1 MLVKIIEFLPVIIFF
16 VSYKMTS
23 NLILATTLIVGS
35 CVVATIAEAIITKK
49 LSRMQVFLVFAVL
62 IFGVPTI
69 LLKDPSIIKWK
80 VTVVNMIL
88 ATAIFF
94 FQFILKKNPFELLLG
109 KELPLPDKAFATLS
123 VYWMVFFFFSGMLN
137 IVIAFYLPDLFG
149 ITKEY
154 AEELWVDYKTFG
166 NSIINVIFALF
177 TGFVLIKKYPELLK
191 NDNNLNN
198 KNVRKAINMLMNKE
212 EYAKVLLNGNA
223 TAAVGPFPKSTAYGA
238 NITDNS
244 SYNREEAIRIL
255 TEEGYSDTND
265 DGILD
270 KDGEKLTLKLVT
282 YSARAELP
290 TIAQALQADLKEAGI
305 GVSIEIAENISDIL
319 SSGSFDLCLYSNVT
333 SSTGDPLSYLN
344 NAMRSNGELNYGN
357 YSNLEVDMLLD
368 KMQLEFDIQERN
380 ALAEEI
386 VQKVLEDDG
395 YNFIA
400 HLKVSFLMKNNV
412 VGFKAHPTDY
422 YQFNKD
428 TYIQ

>member
-49 LSRMQVFLVFAVL
+49 ISRMQVFLVFAVL

-88 ATAIFF
+88 ASAIFF
-94 FQFILKKNPFELLLG
+94 FQFILKKNPFALLLG

-123 VYWMVFFFFSGMLN
+123 VYWMVFFFFSGLLN

-198 KNVRKAINMLMNKE
+198 KK
-212 EYAKVLLNGNA
+212 
-223 TAAVGPFPKSTAYGA
+223 
-238 NITDNS
+238 
-244 SYNREEAIRIL
+244 
-255 TEEGYSDTND
+255 
-265 DGILD
+265 
-270 KDGEKLTLKLVT
+270 
-282 YSARAELP
+282 
-290 TIAQALQADLKEAGI
+290 
-305 GVSIEIAENISDIL
+305 
-319 SSGSFDLCLYSNVT
+319 
-333 SSTGDPLSYLN
+333 
-344 NAMRSNGELNYGN
+344 
-357 YSNLEVDMLLD
+357 
-368 KMQLEFDIQERN
+368 
-380 ALAEEI
+380 
-386 VQKVLEDDG
+386 
-395 YNFIA
+395 
-400 HLKVSFLMKNNV
+400 
-412 VGFKAHPTDY
+412 
-422 YQFNKD
+422 
-428 TYIQ
+428 

>member
-62 IFGVPTI
+62 IFGVPTL

-94 FQFILKKNPFELLLG
+94 FQFILKKNPFALLLG

-198 KNVRKAINMLMNKE
+198 KK
-212 EYAKVLLNGNA
+212 
-223 TAAVGPFPKSTAYGA
+223 
-238 NITDNS
+238 
-244 SYNREEAIRIL
+244 
-255 TEEGYSDTND
+255 
-265 DGILD
+265 
-270 KDGEKLTLKLVT
+270 
-282 YSARAELP
+282 
-290 TIAQALQADLKEAGI
+290 
-305 GVSIEIAENISDIL
+305 
-319 SSGSFDLCLYSNVT
+319 
-333 SSTGDPLSYLN
+333 
-344 NAMRSNGELNYGN
+344 
-357 YSNLEVDMLLD
+357 
-368 KMQLEFDIQERN
+368 
-380 ALAEEI
+380 
-386 VQKVLEDDG
+386 
-395 YNFIA
+395 
-400 HLKVSFLMKNNV
+400 
-412 VGFKAHPTDY
+412 
-422 YQFNKD
+422 
-428 TYIQ
+428 

>member
-94 FQFILKKNPFELLLG
+94 FQFILKKNPFALLLG

-149 ITKEY
+149 ITEEY

-198 KNVRKAINMLMNKE
+198 KK
-212 EYAKVLLNGNA
+212 
-223 TAAVGPFPKSTAYGA
+223 
-238 NITDNS
+238 
-244 SYNREEAIRIL
+244 
-255 TEEGYSDTND
+255 
-265 DGILD
+265 
-270 KDGEKLTLKLVT
+270 
-282 YSARAELP
+282 
-290 TIAQALQADLKEAGI
+290 
-305 GVSIEIAENISDIL
+305 
-319 SSGSFDLCLYSNVT
+319 
-333 SSTGDPLSYLN
+333 
-344 NAMRSNGELNYGN
+344 
-357 YSNLEVDMLLD
+357 
-368 KMQLEFDIQERN
+368 
-380 ALAEEI
+380 
-386 VQKVLEDDG
+386 
-395 YNFIA
+395 
-400 HLKVSFLMKNNV
+400 
-412 VGFKAHPTDY
+412 
-422 YQFNKD
+422 
-428 TYIQ
+428 

>member
-1 MLVKIIEFLPVIIFF
+1 MLVKIFEFLPVIIFF

-88 ATAIFF
+88 ASAIFF
-94 FQFILKKNPFELLLG
+94 FQFILKKNPFALLLG

-198 KNVRKAINMLMNKE
+198 KK
-212 EYAKVLLNGNA
+212 
-223 TAAVGPFPKSTAYGA
+223 
-238 NITDNS
+238 
-244 SYNREEAIRIL
+244 
-255 TEEGYSDTND
+255 
-265 DGILD
+265 
-270 KDGEKLTLKLVT
+270 
-282 YSARAELP
+282 
-290 TIAQALQADLKEAGI
+290 
-305 GVSIEIAENISDIL
+305 
-319 SSGSFDLCLYSNVT
+319 
-333 SSTGDPLSYLN
+333 
-344 NAMRSNGELNYGN
+344 
-357 YSNLEVDMLLD
+357 
-368 KMQLEFDIQERN
+368 
-380 ALAEEI
+380 
-386 VQKVLEDDG
+386 
-395 YNFIA
+395 
-400 HLKVSFLMKNNV
+400 
-412 VGFKAHPTDY
+412 
-422 YQFNKD
+422 
-428 TYIQ
+428 

>member
-88 ATAIFF
+88 ASAIFF
-94 FQFILKKNPFELLLG
+94 FQFILKKNPFALLLG

-191 NDNNLNN
+191 SDNNLNI
-198 KNVRKAINMLMNKE
+198 KK
-212 EYAKVLLNGNA
+212 
-223 TAAVGPFPKSTAYGA
+223 
-238 NITDNS
+238 
-244 SYNREEAIRIL
+244 
-255 TEEGYSDTND
+255 
-265 DGILD
+265 
-270 KDGEKLTLKLVT
+270 
-282 YSARAELP
+282 
-290 TIAQALQADLKEAGI
+290 
-305 GVSIEIAENISDIL
+305 
-319 SSGSFDLCLYSNVT
+319 
-333 SSTGDPLSYLN
+333 
-344 NAMRSNGELNYGN
+344 
-357 YSNLEVDMLLD
+357 
-368 KMQLEFDIQERN
+368 
-380 ALAEEI
+380 
-386 VQKVLEDDG
+386 
-395 YNFIA
+395 
-400 HLKVSFLMKNNV
+400 
-412 VGFKAHPTDY
+412 
-422 YQFNKD
+422 
-428 TYIQ
+428 

>member
-94 FQFILKKNPFELLLG
+94 FQFILKKNPFALLLG

-177 TGFVLIKKYPELLK
+177 TVFVLIKKYPELLK

-198 KNVRKAINMLMNKE
+198 KK
-212 EYAKVLLNGNA
+212 
-223 TAAVGPFPKSTAYGA
+223 
-238 NITDNS
+238 
-244 SYNREEAIRIL
+244 
-255 TEEGYSDTND
+255 
-265 DGILD
+265 
-270 KDGEKLTLKLVT
+270 
-282 YSARAELP
+282 
-290 TIAQALQADLKEAGI
+290 
-305 GVSIEIAENISDIL
+305 
-319 SSGSFDLCLYSNVT
+319 
-333 SSTGDPLSYLN
+333 
-344 NAMRSNGELNYGN
+344 
-357 YSNLEVDMLLD
+357 
-368 KMQLEFDIQERN
+368 
-380 ALAEEI
+380 
-386 VQKVLEDDG
+386 
-395 YNFIA
+395 
-400 HLKVSFLMKNNV
+400 
-412 VGFKAHPTDY
+412 
-422 YQFNKD
+422 
-428 TYIQ
+428 

>member
-94 FQFILKKNPFELLLG
+94 FQFILKKNPFALLLG

-154 AEELWVDYKTFG
+154 AEELWVHYKTFG

-198 KNVRKAINMLMNKE
+198 KK
-212 EYAKVLLNGNA
+212 
-223 TAAVGPFPKSTAYGA
+223 
-238 NITDNS
+238 
-244 SYNREEAIRIL
+244 
-255 TEEGYSDTND
+255 
-265 DGILD
+265 
-270 KDGEKLTLKLVT
+270 
-282 YSARAELP
+282 
-290 TIAQALQADLKEAGI
+290 
-305 GVSIEIAENISDIL
+305 
-319 SSGSFDLCLYSNVT
+319 
-333 SSTGDPLSYLN
+333 
-344 NAMRSNGELNYGN
+344 
-357 YSNLEVDMLLD
+357 
-368 KMQLEFDIQERN
+368 
-380 ALAEEI
+380 
-386 VQKVLEDDG
+386 
-395 YNFIA
+395 
-400 HLKVSFLMKNNV
+400 
-412 VGFKAHPTDY
+412 
-422 YQFNKD
+422 
-428 TYIQ
+428 

>member
-1 MLVKIIEFLPVIIFF
+1 MLLKIIEFLPVIIFF

-49 LSRMQVFLVFAVL
+49 ISRMQVFLVFAVL

-94 FQFILKKNPFELLLG
+94 FQFILKKNPFALLLG

-198 KNVRKAINMLMNKE
+198 KK
-212 EYAKVLLNGNA
+212 
-223 TAAVGPFPKSTAYGA
+223 
-238 NITDNS
+238 
-244 SYNREEAIRIL
+244 
-255 TEEGYSDTND
+255 
-265 DGILD
+265 
-270 KDGEKLTLKLVT
+270 
-282 YSARAELP
+282 
-290 TIAQALQADLKEAGI
+290 
-305 GVSIEIAENISDIL
+305 
-319 SSGSFDLCLYSNVT
+319 
-333 SSTGDPLSYLN
+333 
-344 NAMRSNGELNYGN
+344 
-357 YSNLEVDMLLD
+357 
-368 KMQLEFDIQERN
+368 
-380 ALAEEI
+380 
-386 VQKVLEDDG
+386 
-395 YNFIA
+395 
-400 HLKVSFLMKNNV
+400 
-412 VGFKAHPTDY
+412 
-422 YQFNKD
+422 
-428 TYIQ
+428 

>member
-88 ATAIFF
+88 ASAIFF
-94 FQFILKKNPFELLLG
+94 FQFILKKNPFALLLG

-191 NDNNLNN
+191 SDNNLNN
-198 KNVRKAINMLMNKE
+198 KRG
-212 EYAKVLLNGNA
+212 VL
-223 TAAVGPFPKSTAYGA
+223 
-238 NITDNS
+238 
-244 SYNREEAIRIL
+244 
-255 TEEGYSDTND
+255 
-265 DGILD
+265 
-270 KDGEKLTLKLVT
+270 
-282 YSARAELP
+282 
-290 TIAQALQADLKEAGI
+290 
-305 GVSIEIAENISDIL
+305 
-319 SSGSFDLCLYSNVT
+319 
-333 SSTGDPLSYLN
+333 
-344 NAMRSNGELNYGN
+344 
-357 YSNLEVDMLLD
+357 
-368 KMQLEFDIQERN
+368 
-380 ALAEEI
+380 
-386 VQKVLEDDG
+386 
-395 YNFIA
+395 
-400 HLKVSFLMKNNV
+400 
-412 VGFKAHPTDY
+412 
-422 YQFNKD
+422 
-428 TYIQ
+428 

>member
-35 CVVATIAEAIITKK
+35 CVVATIAEAIIIKK
-49 LSRMQVFLVFAVL
+49 ISRMQVFLVFAVL

-88 ATAIFF
+88 VTAIFF
-94 FQFILKKNPFELLLG
+94 FQFILKKNPFALLLG

-191 NDNNLNN
+191 SDNNLNN
-198 KNVRKAINMLMNKE
+198 KK
-212 EYAKVLLNGNA
+212 
-223 TAAVGPFPKSTAYGA
+223 
-238 NITDNS
+238 
-244 SYNREEAIRIL
+244 
-255 TEEGYSDTND
+255 
-265 DGILD
+265 
-270 KDGEKLTLKLVT
+270 
-282 YSARAELP
+282 
-290 TIAQALQADLKEAGI
+290 
-305 GVSIEIAENISDIL
+305 
-319 SSGSFDLCLYSNVT
+319 
-333 SSTGDPLSYLN
+333 
-344 NAMRSNGELNYGN
+344 
-357 YSNLEVDMLLD
+357 
-368 KMQLEFDIQERN
+368 
-380 ALAEEI
+380 
-386 VQKVLEDDG
+386 
-395 YNFIA
+395 
-400 HLKVSFLMKNNV
+400 
-412 VGFKAHPTDY
+412 
-422 YQFNKD
+422 
-428 TYIQ
+428 

>member
-16 VSYKMTS
+16 VSYRMTS

-49 LSRMQVFLVFAVL
+49 LSRMQIFLVFAVL

-94 FQFILKKNPFELLLG
+94 FQFILKKNPFALLLG

-198 KNVRKAINMLMNKE
+198 KK
-212 EYAKVLLNGNA
+212 
-223 TAAVGPFPKSTAYGA
+223 
-238 NITDNS
+238 
-244 SYNREEAIRIL
+244 
-255 TEEGYSDTND
+255 
-265 DGILD
+265 
-270 KDGEKLTLKLVT
+270 
-282 YSARAELP
+282 
-290 TIAQALQADLKEAGI
+290 
-305 GVSIEIAENISDIL
+305 
-319 SSGSFDLCLYSNVT
+319 
-333 SSTGDPLSYLN
+333 
-344 NAMRSNGELNYGN
+344 
-357 YSNLEVDMLLD
+357 
-368 KMQLEFDIQERN
+368 
-380 ALAEEI
+380 
-386 VQKVLEDDG
+386 
-395 YNFIA
+395 
-400 HLKVSFLMKNNV
+400 
-412 VGFKAHPTDY
+412 
-422 YQFNKD
+422 
-428 TYIQ
+428 

>member
-80 VTVVNMIL
+80 VTVVNMII
-88 ATAIFF
+88 ASAIFF
-94 FQFILKKNPFELLLG
+94 FQFILKKNPFALLLG

-198 KNVRKAINMLMNKE
+198 KK
-212 EYAKVLLNGNA
+212 
-223 TAAVGPFPKSTAYGA
+223 
-238 NITDNS
+238 
-244 SYNREEAIRIL
+244 
-255 TEEGYSDTND
+255 
-265 DGILD
+265 
-270 KDGEKLTLKLVT
+270 
-282 YSARAELP
+282 
-290 TIAQALQADLKEAGI
+290 
-305 GVSIEIAENISDIL
+305 
-319 SSGSFDLCLYSNVT
+319 
-333 SSTGDPLSYLN
+333 
-344 NAMRSNGELNYGN
+344 
-357 YSNLEVDMLLD
+357 
-368 KMQLEFDIQERN
+368 
-380 ALAEEI
+380 
-386 VQKVLEDDG
+386 
-395 YNFIA
+395 
-400 HLKVSFLMKNNV
+400 
-412 VGFKAHPTDY
+412 
-422 YQFNKD
+422 
-428 TYIQ
+428 

>member
-49 LSRMQVFLVFAVL
+49 LSRMQVCLVFAVL

-94 FQFILKKNPFELLLG
+94 FQFILKKNPFALLLG

-198 KNVRKAINMLMNKE
+198 NK
-212 EYAKVLLNGNA
+212 
-223 TAAVGPFPKSTAYGA
+223 
-238 NITDNS
+238 
-244 SYNREEAIRIL
+244 
-255 TEEGYSDTND
+255 
-265 DGILD
+265 
-270 KDGEKLTLKLVT
+270 
-282 YSARAELP
+282 
-290 TIAQALQADLKEAGI
+290 
-305 GVSIEIAENISDIL
+305 
-319 SSGSFDLCLYSNVT
+319 
-333 SSTGDPLSYLN
+333 
-344 NAMRSNGELNYGN
+344 
-357 YSNLEVDMLLD
+357 
-368 KMQLEFDIQERN
+368 
-380 ALAEEI
+380 
-386 VQKVLEDDG
+386 
-395 YNFIA
+395 
-400 HLKVSFLMKNNV
+400 
-412 VGFKAHPTDY
+412 
-422 YQFNKD
+422 
-428 TYIQ
+428 

>member
-1 MLVKIIEFLPVIIFF
+1 MLVKIIEFLPVIMFF

-94 FQFILKKNPFELLLG
+94 FQFILKKNPFALLLG

-198 KNVRKAINMLMNKE
+198 KK
-212 EYAKVLLNGNA
+212 
-223 TAAVGPFPKSTAYGA
+223 
-238 NITDNS
+238 
-244 SYNREEAIRIL
+244 
-255 TEEGYSDTND
+255 
-265 DGILD
+265 
-270 KDGEKLTLKLVT
+270 
-282 YSARAELP
+282 
-290 TIAQALQADLKEAGI
+290 
-305 GVSIEIAENISDIL
+305 
-319 SSGSFDLCLYSNVT
+319 
-333 SSTGDPLSYLN
+333 
-344 NAMRSNGELNYGN
+344 
-357 YSNLEVDMLLD
+357 
-368 KMQLEFDIQERN
+368 
-380 ALAEEI
+380 
-386 VQKVLEDDG
+386 
-395 YNFIA
+395 
-400 HLKVSFLMKNNV
+400 
-412 VGFKAHPTDY
+412 
-422 YQFNKD
+422 
-428 TYIQ
+428 

>member
-49 LSRMQVFLVFAVL
+49 ISRMQVFLVFAVL

-94 FQFILKKNPFELLLG
+94 FQFILKKNPFALLLG

-198 KNVRKAINMLMNKE
+198 KK
-212 EYAKVLLNGNA
+212 
-223 TAAVGPFPKSTAYGA
+223 
-238 NITDNS
+238 
-244 SYNREEAIRIL
+244 
-255 TEEGYSDTND
+255 
-265 DGILD
+265 
-270 KDGEKLTLKLVT
+270 
-282 YSARAELP
+282 
-290 TIAQALQADLKEAGI
+290 
-305 GVSIEIAENISDIL
+305 
-319 SSGSFDLCLYSNVT
+319 
-333 SSTGDPLSYLN
+333 
-344 NAMRSNGELNYGN
+344 
-357 YSNLEVDMLLD
+357 
-368 KMQLEFDIQERN
+368 
-380 ALAEEI
+380 
-386 VQKVLEDDG
+386 
-395 YNFIA
+395 
-400 HLKVSFLMKNNV
+400 
-412 VGFKAHPTDY
+412 
-422 YQFNKD
+422 
-428 TYIQ
+428 

>member
-1 MLVKIIEFLPVIIFF
+1 MLVKIIEFLPVFIFF

-88 ATAIFF
+88 ASAIFF
-94 FQFILKKNPFELLLG
+94 FQFILKKNPFALLLG

-198 KNVRKAINMLMNKE
+198 K
-212 EYAKVLLNGNA
+212 
-223 TAAVGPFPKSTAYGA
+223 
-238 NITDNS
+238 
-244 SYNREEAIRIL
+244 
-255 TEEGYSDTND
+255 
-265 DGILD
+265 
-270 KDGEKLTLKLVT
+270 
-282 YSARAELP
+282 
-290 TIAQALQADLKEAGI
+290 
-305 GVSIEIAENISDIL
+305 
-319 SSGSFDLCLYSNVT
+319 
-333 SSTGDPLSYLN
+333 
-344 NAMRSNGELNYGN
+344 
-357 YSNLEVDMLLD
+357 
-368 KMQLEFDIQERN
+368 
-380 ALAEEI
+380 
-386 VQKVLEDDG
+386 
-395 YNFIA
+395 
-400 HLKVSFLMKNNV
+400 
-412 VGFKAHPTDY
+412 
-422 YQFNKD
+422 
-428 TYIQ
+428 

>member
-49 LSRMQVFLVFAVL
+49 ISRMQVFLVFAVL

-198 KNVRKAINMLMNKE
+198 KK
-212 EYAKVLLNGNA
+212 
-223 TAAVGPFPKSTAYGA
+223 
-238 NITDNS
+238 
-244 SYNREEAIRIL
+244 
-255 TEEGYSDTND
+255 
-265 DGILD
+265 
-270 KDGEKLTLKLVT
+270 
-282 YSARAELP
+282 
-290 TIAQALQADLKEAGI
+290 
-305 GVSIEIAENISDIL
+305 
-319 SSGSFDLCLYSNVT
+319 
-333 SSTGDPLSYLN
+333 
-344 NAMRSNGELNYGN
+344 
-357 YSNLEVDMLLD
+357 
-368 KMQLEFDIQERN
+368 
-380 ALAEEI
+380 
-386 VQKVLEDDG
+386 
-395 YNFIA
+395 
-400 HLKVSFLMKNNV
+400 
-412 VGFKAHPTDY
+412 
-422 YQFNKD
+422 
-428 TYIQ
+428 

>member
-49 LSRMQVFLVFAVL
+49 LSRMQVFLIFAVL

-88 ATAIFF
+88 AAAIFF
-94 FQFILKKNPFELLLG
+94 FRFILKKNPFALLLG

-198 KNVRKAINMLMNKE
+198 KK
-212 EYAKVLLNGNA
+212 
-223 TAAVGPFPKSTAYGA
+223 
-238 NITDNS
+238 
-244 SYNREEAIRIL
+244 
-255 TEEGYSDTND
+255 
-265 DGILD
+265 
-270 KDGEKLTLKLVT
+270 
-282 YSARAELP
+282 
-290 TIAQALQADLKEAGI
+290 
-305 GVSIEIAENISDIL
+305 
-319 SSGSFDLCLYSNVT
+319 
-333 SSTGDPLSYLN
+333 
-344 NAMRSNGELNYGN
+344 
-357 YSNLEVDMLLD
+357 
-368 KMQLEFDIQERN
+368 
-380 ALAEEI
+380 
-386 VQKVLEDDG
+386 
-395 YNFIA
+395 
-400 HLKVSFLMKNNV
+400 
-412 VGFKAHPTDY
+412 
-422 YQFNKD
+422 
-428 TYIQ
+428 

>member
-49 LSRMQVFLVFAVL
+49 ISRMQVFLVFAVL

-94 FQFILKKNPFELLLG
+94 FQFILKKNPFALLLG

-123 VYWMVFFFFSGMLN
+123 VYWMVFFFFSGLLN

-149 ITKEY
+149 VTKEY

-177 TGFVLIKKYPELLK
+177 TGFILIKKYPELLK

-198 KNVRKAINMLMNKE
+198 KK
-212 EYAKVLLNGNA
+212 
-223 TAAVGPFPKSTAYGA
+223 
-238 NITDNS
+238 
-244 SYNREEAIRIL
+244 
-255 TEEGYSDTND
+255 
-265 DGILD
+265 
-270 KDGEKLTLKLVT
+270 
-282 YSARAELP
+282 
-290 TIAQALQADLKEAGI
+290 
-305 GVSIEIAENISDIL
+305 
-319 SSGSFDLCLYSNVT
+319 
-333 SSTGDPLSYLN
+333 
-344 NAMRSNGELNYGN
+344 
-357 YSNLEVDMLLD
+357 
-368 KMQLEFDIQERN
+368 
-380 ALAEEI
+380 
-386 VQKVLEDDG
+386 
-395 YNFIA
+395 
-400 HLKVSFLMKNNV
+400 
-412 VGFKAHPTDY
+412 
-422 YQFNKD
+422 
-428 TYIQ
+428 

>member
-88 ATAIFF
+88 ASAIFF
-94 FQFILKKNPFELLLG
+94 FQFILKKNPFALLLG

-198 KNVRKAINMLMNKE
+198 YK
-212 EYAKVLLNGNA
+212 
-223 TAAVGPFPKSTAYGA
+223 
-238 NITDNS
+238 
-244 SYNREEAIRIL
+244 
-255 TEEGYSDTND
+255 
-265 DGILD
+265 
-270 KDGEKLTLKLVT
+270 
-282 YSARAELP
+282 
-290 TIAQALQADLKEAGI
+290 
-305 GVSIEIAENISDIL
+305 
-319 SSGSFDLCLYSNVT
+319 
-333 SSTGDPLSYLN
+333 
-344 NAMRSNGELNYGN
+344 
-357 YSNLEVDMLLD
+357 
-368 KMQLEFDIQERN
+368 
-380 ALAEEI
+380 
-386 VQKVLEDDG
+386 
-395 YNFIA
+395 
-400 HLKVSFLMKNNV
+400 
-412 VGFKAHPTDY
+412 
-422 YQFNKD
+422 
-428 TYIQ
+428 

>member
-94 FQFILKKNPFELLLG
+94 FQFILKKNPFALLLG

-191 NDNNLNN
+191 NVNNLNN
-198 KNVRKAINMLMNKE
+198 KK
-212 EYAKVLLNGNA
+212 
-223 TAAVGPFPKSTAYGA
+223 
-238 NITDNS
+238 
-244 SYNREEAIRIL
+244 
-255 TEEGYSDTND
+255 
-265 DGILD
+265 
-270 KDGEKLTLKLVT
+270 
-282 YSARAELP
+282 
-290 TIAQALQADLKEAGI
+290 
-305 GVSIEIAENISDIL
+305 
-319 SSGSFDLCLYSNVT
+319 
-333 SSTGDPLSYLN
+333 
-344 NAMRSNGELNYGN
+344 
-357 YSNLEVDMLLD
+357 
-368 KMQLEFDIQERN
+368 
-380 ALAEEI
+380 
-386 VQKVLEDDG
+386 
-395 YNFIA
+395 
-400 HLKVSFLMKNNV
+400 
-412 VGFKAHPTDY
+412 
-422 YQFNKD
+422 
-428 TYIQ
+428 

>member
-88 ATAIFF
+88 ASAIFF
-94 FQFILKKNPFELLLG
+94 FQFILKKNPFALLLG

-191 NDNNLNN
+191 Q
-198 KNVRKAINMLMNKE
+198 R
-212 EYAKVLLNGNA
+212 
-223 TAAVGPFPKSTAYGA
+223 
-238 NITDNS
+238 
-244 SYNREEAIRIL
+244 
-255 TEEGYSDTND
+255 
-265 DGILD
+265 
-270 KDGEKLTLKLVT
+270 
-282 YSARAELP
+282 
-290 TIAQALQADLKEAGI
+290 
-305 GVSIEIAENISDIL
+305 
-319 SSGSFDLCLYSNVT
+319 
-333 SSTGDPLSYLN
+333 
-344 NAMRSNGELNYGN
+344 
-357 YSNLEVDMLLD
+357 
-368 KMQLEFDIQERN
+368 
-380 ALAEEI
+380 
-386 VQKVLEDDG
+386 
-395 YNFIA
+395 
-400 HLKVSFLMKNNV
+400 
-412 VGFKAHPTDY
+412 
-422 YQFNKD
+422 
-428 TYIQ
+428 

>member
-1 MLVKIIEFLPVIIFF
+1 MLLKIIEFLPVIIFF

-94 FQFILKKNPFELLLG
+94 FQFILKKNPFSLLLG

-198 KNVRKAINMLMNKE
+198 NK
-212 EYAKVLLNGNA
+212 
-223 TAAVGPFPKSTAYGA
+223 
-238 NITDNS
+238 
-244 SYNREEAIRIL
+244 
-255 TEEGYSDTND
+255 
-265 DGILD
+265 
-270 KDGEKLTLKLVT
+270 
-282 YSARAELP
+282 
-290 TIAQALQADLKEAGI
+290 
-305 GVSIEIAENISDIL
+305 
-319 SSGSFDLCLYSNVT
+319 
-333 SSTGDPLSYLN
+333 
-344 NAMRSNGELNYGN
+344 
-357 YSNLEVDMLLD
+357 
-368 KMQLEFDIQERN
+368 
-380 ALAEEI
+380 
-386 VQKVLEDDG
+386 
-395 YNFIA
+395 
-400 HLKVSFLMKNNV
+400 
-412 VGFKAHPTDY
+412 
-422 YQFNKD
+422 
-428 TYIQ
+428 

>member
-1 MLVKIIEFLPVIIFF
+1 MLLKIIEFLPVIIFF

-80 VTVVNMIL
+80 VTVVNMII
-88 ATAIFF
+88 ASAIFF
-94 FQFILKKNPFELLLG
+94 FQFILKKNPFALLLG

-198 KNVRKAINMLMNKE
+198 NK
-212 EYAKVLLNGNA
+212 
-223 TAAVGPFPKSTAYGA
+223 
-238 NITDNS
+238 
-244 SYNREEAIRIL
+244 
-255 TEEGYSDTND
+255 
-265 DGILD
+265 
-270 KDGEKLTLKLVT
+270 
-282 YSARAELP
+282 
-290 TIAQALQADLKEAGI
+290 
-305 GVSIEIAENISDIL
+305 
-319 SSGSFDLCLYSNVT
+319 
-333 SSTGDPLSYLN
+333 
-344 NAMRSNGELNYGN
+344 
-357 YSNLEVDMLLD
+357 
-368 KMQLEFDIQERN
+368 
-380 ALAEEI
+380 
-386 VQKVLEDDG
+386 
-395 YNFIA
+395 
-400 HLKVSFLMKNNV
+400 
-412 VGFKAHPTDY
+412 
-422 YQFNKD
+422 
-428 TYIQ
+428 

>member
-1 MLVKIIEFLPVIIFF
+1 MLLKIIEFLPVIIFF

-94 FQFILKKNPFELLLG
+94 FQFILKKNPFALLLG

-191 NDNNLNN
+191 SDNNLNN
-198 KNVRKAINMLMNKE
+198 NK
-212 EYAKVLLNGNA
+212 
-223 TAAVGPFPKSTAYGA
+223 
-238 NITDNS
+238 
-244 SYNREEAIRIL
+244 
-255 TEEGYSDTND
+255 
-265 DGILD
+265 
-270 KDGEKLTLKLVT
+270 
-282 YSARAELP
+282 
-290 TIAQALQADLKEAGI
+290 
-305 GVSIEIAENISDIL
+305 
-319 SSGSFDLCLYSNVT
+319 
-333 SSTGDPLSYLN
+333 
-344 NAMRSNGELNYGN
+344 
-357 YSNLEVDMLLD
+357 
-368 KMQLEFDIQERN
+368 
-380 ALAEEI
+380 
-386 VQKVLEDDG
+386 
-395 YNFIA
+395 
-400 HLKVSFLMKNNV
+400 
-412 VGFKAHPTDY
+412 
-422 YQFNKD
+422 
-428 TYIQ
+428 

>member
-49 LSRMQVFLVFAVL
+49 LSRMQIFLVFAVL

-80 VTVVNMIL
+80 VTVINMIL

-94 FQFILKKNPFELLLG
+94 FQFILKKNPFALLLG

-198 KNVRKAINMLMNKE
+198 KK
-212 EYAKVLLNGNA
+212 
-223 TAAVGPFPKSTAYGA
+223 
-238 NITDNS
+238 
-244 SYNREEAIRIL
+244 
-255 TEEGYSDTND
+255 
-265 DGILD
+265 
-270 KDGEKLTLKLVT
+270 
-282 YSARAELP
+282 
-290 TIAQALQADLKEAGI
+290 
-305 GVSIEIAENISDIL
+305 
-319 SSGSFDLCLYSNVT
+319 
-333 SSTGDPLSYLN
+333 
-344 NAMRSNGELNYGN
+344 
-357 YSNLEVDMLLD
+357 
-368 KMQLEFDIQERN
+368 
-380 ALAEEI
+380 
-386 VQKVLEDDG
+386 
-395 YNFIA
+395 
-400 HLKVSFLMKNNV
+400 
-412 VGFKAHPTDY
+412 
-422 YQFNKD
+422 
-428 TYIQ
+428 

>member
-1 MLVKIIEFLPVIIFF
+1 MLLKIIEFLPVIIFF

-49 LSRMQVFLVFAVL
+49 ISRMQVFLVFAVL

-94 FQFILKKNPFELLLG
+94 FQFILKKNPFSLLLG

-123 VYWMVFFFFSGMLN
+123 VYWMVFFFFSGLLN
-137 IVIAFYLPDLFG
+137 IVIAFYLPDLLD

-198 KNVRKAINMLMNKE
+198 NK
-212 EYAKVLLNGNA
+212 
-223 TAAVGPFPKSTAYGA
+223 
-238 NITDNS
+238 
-244 SYNREEAIRIL
+244 
-255 TEEGYSDTND
+255 
-265 DGILD
+265 
-270 KDGEKLTLKLVT
+270 
-282 YSARAELP
+282 
-290 TIAQALQADLKEAGI
+290 
-305 GVSIEIAENISDIL
+305 
-319 SSGSFDLCLYSNVT
+319 
-333 SSTGDPLSYLN
+333 
-344 NAMRSNGELNYGN
+344 
-357 YSNLEVDMLLD
+357 
-368 KMQLEFDIQERN
+368 
-380 ALAEEI
+380 
-386 VQKVLEDDG
+386 
-395 YNFIA
+395 
-400 HLKVSFLMKNNV
+400 
-412 VGFKAHPTDY
+412 
-422 YQFNKD
+422 
-428 TYIQ
+428 

>member
-88 ATAIFF
+88 ASAIFF
-94 FQFILKKNPFELLLG
+94 FQFILKKNPLALLLG

-198 KNVRKAINMLMNKE
+198 KK
-212 EYAKVLLNGNA
+212 
-223 TAAVGPFPKSTAYGA
+223 
-238 NITDNS
+238 
-244 SYNREEAIRIL
+244 
-255 TEEGYSDTND
+255 
-265 DGILD
+265 
-270 KDGEKLTLKLVT
+270 
-282 YSARAELP
+282 
-290 TIAQALQADLKEAGI
+290 
-305 GVSIEIAENISDIL
+305 
-319 SSGSFDLCLYSNVT
+319 
-333 SSTGDPLSYLN
+333 
-344 NAMRSNGELNYGN
+344 
-357 YSNLEVDMLLD
+357 
-368 KMQLEFDIQERN
+368 
-380 ALAEEI
+380 
-386 VQKVLEDDG
+386 
-395 YNFIA
+395 
-400 HLKVSFLMKNNV
+400 
-412 VGFKAHPTDY
+412 
-422 YQFNKD
+422 
-428 TYIQ
+428 

>member
-88 ATAIFF
+88 ASAIFF
-94 FQFILKKNPFELLLG
+94 FQFILKKNPFALLLG

-166 NSIINVIFALF
+166 NYIINVIFALF

-191 NDNNLNN
+191 SDNNLNN
-198 KNVRKAINMLMNKE
+198 KK
-212 EYAKVLLNGNA
+212 
-223 TAAVGPFPKSTAYGA
+223 
-238 NITDNS
+238 
-244 SYNREEAIRIL
+244 
-255 TEEGYSDTND
+255 
-265 DGILD
+265 
-270 KDGEKLTLKLVT
+270 
-282 YSARAELP
+282 
-290 TIAQALQADLKEAGI
+290 
-305 GVSIEIAENISDIL
+305 
-319 SSGSFDLCLYSNVT
+319 
-333 SSTGDPLSYLN
+333 
-344 NAMRSNGELNYGN
+344 
-357 YSNLEVDMLLD
+357 
-368 KMQLEFDIQERN
+368 
-380 ALAEEI
+380 
-386 VQKVLEDDG
+386 
-395 YNFIA
+395 
-400 HLKVSFLMKNNV
+400 
-412 VGFKAHPTDY
+412 
-422 YQFNKD
+422 
-428 TYIQ
+428 

>member
-1 MLVKIIEFLPVIIFF
+1 MLLKIIEFLPVIIFF

-49 LSRMQVFLVFAVL
+49 ISRMQVFLVFAVL

-94 FQFILKKNPFELLLG
+94 FQFILKKNPFSLLLG

-123 VYWMVFFFFSGMLN
+123 VYWMVFFFFSGLLN
-137 IVIAFYLPDLFG
+137 IVIAFYLPDIFG

-198 KNVRKAINMLMNKE
+198 NK
-212 EYAKVLLNGNA
+212 
-223 TAAVGPFPKSTAYGA
+223 
-238 NITDNS
+238 
-244 SYNREEAIRIL
+244 
-255 TEEGYSDTND
+255 
-265 DGILD
+265 
-270 KDGEKLTLKLVT
+270 
-282 YSARAELP
+282 
-290 TIAQALQADLKEAGI
+290 
-305 GVSIEIAENISDIL
+305 
-319 SSGSFDLCLYSNVT
+319 
-333 SSTGDPLSYLN
+333 
-344 NAMRSNGELNYGN
+344 
-357 YSNLEVDMLLD
+357 
-368 KMQLEFDIQERN
+368 
-380 ALAEEI
+380 
-386 VQKVLEDDG
+386 
-395 YNFIA
+395 
-400 HLKVSFLMKNNV
+400 
-412 VGFKAHPTDY
+412 
-422 YQFNKD
+422 
-428 TYIQ
+428 

>member
-94 FQFILKKNPFELLLG
+94 FQFILKKNPFALLLG

-137 IVIAFYLPDLFG
+137 IVIAFYLPDLFD

-198 KNVRKAINMLMNKE
+198 KK
-212 EYAKVLLNGNA
+212 
-223 TAAVGPFPKSTAYGA
+223 
-238 NITDNS
+238 
-244 SYNREEAIRIL
+244 
-255 TEEGYSDTND
+255 
-265 DGILD
+265 
-270 KDGEKLTLKLVT
+270 
-282 YSARAELP
+282 
-290 TIAQALQADLKEAGI
+290 
-305 GVSIEIAENISDIL
+305 
-319 SSGSFDLCLYSNVT
+319 
-333 SSTGDPLSYLN
+333 
-344 NAMRSNGELNYGN
+344 
-357 YSNLEVDMLLD
+357 
-368 KMQLEFDIQERN
+368 
-380 ALAEEI
+380 
-386 VQKVLEDDG
+386 
-395 YNFIA
+395 
-400 HLKVSFLMKNNV
+400 
-412 VGFKAHPTDY
+412 
-422 YQFNKD
+422 
-428 TYIQ
+428 

>member
-69 LLKDPSIIKWK
+69 LLKDPSIIKCK

-198 KNVRKAINMLMNKE
+198 KK
-212 EYAKVLLNGNA
+212 
-223 TAAVGPFPKSTAYGA
+223 
-238 NITDNS
+238 
-244 SYNREEAIRIL
+244 
-255 TEEGYSDTND
+255 
-265 DGILD
+265 
-270 KDGEKLTLKLVT
+270 
-282 YSARAELP
+282 
-290 TIAQALQADLKEAGI
+290 
-305 GVSIEIAENISDIL
+305 
-319 SSGSFDLCLYSNVT
+319 
-333 SSTGDPLSYLN
+333 
-344 NAMRSNGELNYGN
+344 
-357 YSNLEVDMLLD
+357 
-368 KMQLEFDIQERN
+368 
-380 ALAEEI
+380 
-386 VQKVLEDDG
+386 
-395 YNFIA
+395 
-400 HLKVSFLMKNNV
+400 
-412 VGFKAHPTDY
+412 
-422 YQFNKD
+422 
-428 TYIQ
+428 

>member
-49 LSRMQVFLVFAVL
+49 ISRMQVFLVFAVL

-94 FQFILKKNPFELLLG
+94 FQFILKKNPFALLLG

-198 KNVRKAINMLMNKE
+198 NK
-212 EYAKVLLNGNA
+212 
-223 TAAVGPFPKSTAYGA
+223 
-238 NITDNS
+238 
-244 SYNREEAIRIL
+244 
-255 TEEGYSDTND
+255 
-265 DGILD
+265 
-270 KDGEKLTLKLVT
+270 
-282 YSARAELP
+282 
-290 TIAQALQADLKEAGI
+290 
-305 GVSIEIAENISDIL
+305 
-319 SSGSFDLCLYSNVT
+319 
-333 SSTGDPLSYLN
+333 
-344 NAMRSNGELNYGN
+344 
-357 YSNLEVDMLLD
+357 
-368 KMQLEFDIQERN
+368 
-380 ALAEEI
+380 
-386 VQKVLEDDG
+386 
-395 YNFIA
+395 
-400 HLKVSFLMKNNV
+400 
-412 VGFKAHPTDY
+412 
-422 YQFNKD
+422 
-428 TYIQ
+428 

>member
-49 LSRMQVFLVFAVL
+49 LSRIQVFLVFAVL

-88 ATAIFF
+88 ASAIFF
-94 FQFILKKNPFELLLG
+94 FQFILKKNPFALLLG

-149 ITKEY
+149 ITKGY

-198 KNVRKAINMLMNKE
+198 KK
-212 EYAKVLLNGNA
+212 
-223 TAAVGPFPKSTAYGA
+223 
-238 NITDNS
+238 
-244 SYNREEAIRIL
+244 
-255 TEEGYSDTND
+255 
-265 DGILD
+265 
-270 KDGEKLTLKLVT
+270 
-282 YSARAELP
+282 
-290 TIAQALQADLKEAGI
+290 
-305 GVSIEIAENISDIL
+305 
-319 SSGSFDLCLYSNVT
+319 
-333 SSTGDPLSYLN
+333 
-344 NAMRSNGELNYGN
+344 
-357 YSNLEVDMLLD
+357 
-368 KMQLEFDIQERN
+368 
-380 ALAEEI
+380 
-386 VQKVLEDDG
+386 
-395 YNFIA
+395 
-400 HLKVSFLMKNNV
+400 
-412 VGFKAHPTDY
+412 
-422 YQFNKD
+422 
-428 TYIQ
+428 

>member
-94 FQFILKKNPFELLLG
+94 FQFILKKNPFALLLG

-154 AEELWVDYKTFG
+154 AEELWVDYKIFG

-198 KNVRKAINMLMNKE
+198 KK
-212 EYAKVLLNGNA
+212 
-223 TAAVGPFPKSTAYGA
+223 
-238 NITDNS
+238 
-244 SYNREEAIRIL
+244 
-255 TEEGYSDTND
+255 
-265 DGILD
+265 
-270 KDGEKLTLKLVT
+270 
-282 YSARAELP
+282 
-290 TIAQALQADLKEAGI
+290 
-305 GVSIEIAENISDIL
+305 
-319 SSGSFDLCLYSNVT
+319 
-333 SSTGDPLSYLN
+333 
-344 NAMRSNGELNYGN
+344 
-357 YSNLEVDMLLD
+357 
-368 KMQLEFDIQERN
+368 
-380 ALAEEI
+380 
-386 VQKVLEDDG
+386 
-395 YNFIA
+395 
-400 HLKVSFLMKNNV
+400 
-412 VGFKAHPTDY
+412 
-422 YQFNKD
+422 
-428 TYIQ
+428 